1 MEKTK
6 IKFCDLKVGTKF
18 SFGGN
23 THIIL
28 YEDDDKF
35 FVVDLTTGY
44 WFDCKKD
51 HELEVTLIG
60 QLEVCKSCGG
70 ATLPWEN

>member
-1 MEKTK
+1 MKQTK

-23 THIIL
+23 THIVL
-28 YEDDDKF
+28 SEDDDKF
-35 FVVDLTTGY
+35 FVVDLTADH
-44 WFDCKKD
+44 WFNCRKD

-60 QLEVCKSCGG
+60 
-70 ATLPWEN
+70 